1 MTTCIL
7 IIEDNAANLE
17 LMRFLLTAH
26 EYAVLAAY
34 DGKEGLDIARRKL
47 PDLIL
52 CDLQMPGMDGY
63 QVARQVKGTPALQ
76 HIPMVAVTAYAMVGD
91 RDKVLSAGF
100 DGYFAK
106 PIAPETFVQQ
116 VEAFLKPEFKSQ
128 SLPPA
133 AAVTSPLSKPP
144 GLKSHTALVV
154 DDLQAHLD
162 LAASLLGYSG
172 FKVITARGMREGLEQ
187 ARRVTPDLI
196 MSDVCMAD
204 GSGYDFI
211 GAIKNDPQ
219 LRSIPF
225 IFLTSTAVNEKDRA
239 KGLALGAVK
248 YLFRPIEPQTL
259 LDEIKAC
266 L

>member
-1 MTTCIL
+1 METRIL
-7 IIEDNAANLE
+7 VIEDNEVNLE

-26 EYAVLAAY
+26 GYTVLAAY
-34 DGKEGLDIARRKL
+34 DGEEGLDIARREL

-63 QVARQVKGTPALQ
+63 QVAQQVKGTPALQ

-128 SLPPA
+128 TLPPA

-144 GLKSHTALVV
+144 GLKNHTALVV

-162 LAASLLGYSG
+162 LAVSLLGYSG
-172 FKVITARGMREGLEQ
+172 FKVVTARGMREGLEQ

-239 KGLALGAVK
+239 KGLALGAAK
-248 YLFRPIEPQTL
+248 YLFRPIEPQAL
-259 LDEIKAC
+259 LDEIKA
-266 L
+266 LL

>member
-1 MTTCIL
+1 MATRIL
-7 IIEDNAANLE
+7 VIEDNPANLE

-26 EYAVLAAY
+26 GYAVLAAR
-34 DGKEGLDIARRKL
+34 DGEEGSDIARREL

-52 CDLQMPGMDGY
+52 CDLQLPGIDGY
-63 QVARQVKGTPALQ
+63 QVAQQVKGNPALQ

-116 VEAFLKPEFKSQ
+116 VENFMKPEFKSRSQ
-128 SLPPA
+128 PPA
-133 AAVTSPLSKPP
+133 AATRSPQSKPSGP
-144 GLKSHTALVV
+144 KSHTALVV

-162 LAASLLGYSG
+162 LATSLLGHSG
-172 FKVITARGMREGLEQ
+172 FKVVTARGMREGLEQ
-187 ARRVTPDLI
+187 ARRVAPDLI

-211 GAIKNDPQ
+211 RAVKTDPQ
-219 LRSIPF
+219 LHSIPF
-225 IFLTSTAVNEKDRA
+225 IFVTSTAVNEKDRA
-239 KGLALGAVK
+239 KGLALGATK

>member
-1 MTTCIL
+1 MATSIL
-7 IIEDNAANLE
+7 VIEDNAANLE

-26 EYAVLAAY
+26 GYAVLAAY
-34 DGKEGLDIARRKL
+34 DGKEGLDIARREL

-52 CDLQMPGMDGY
+52 CDLQMPGIDGY
-63 QVARQVKGTPALQ
+63 QVARQVKGTPSLQ
-76 HIPMVAVTAYAMVGD
+76 HIPIVAVTAYAMVGD

-100 DGYFAK
+100 DGYFSK

-133 AAVTSPLSKPP
+133 EATTSPWSKPP

-162 LAASLLGYSG
+162 LAASVLGHSG
-172 FKVITARGMREGLEQ
+172 FKVVTARGIREGLEQ

-196 MSDVCMAD
+196 LSDVCMAD
-204 GSGYDFI
+204 GSGYEFI

-225 IFLTSTAVNEKDRA
+225 IFLTSTAMNEKDRA
-239 KGLALGAVK
+239 KGLALGAAK

>member
-1 MTTCIL
+1 MATRIL
-7 IIEDNAANLE
+7 VIEDNPANLE

-26 EYAVLAAY
+26 GYAVLAAR
-34 DGKEGLDIARRKL
+34 DGEEGSEVARREL

-52 CDLQMPGMDGY
+52 CDLQMPGIDGY
-63 QVARQVKGTPALQ
+63 EVAKRLKGTPALR
-76 HIPMVAVTAYAMVGD
+76 HIPIVAVTAYAMVGD
-91 RDKVLSAGF
+91 RDKVLSMGF
-100 DGYFAK
+100 DGYLAK

-116 VEAFLKPEFKSQ
+116 VEAFLKPEFKSRSQ
-128 SLPPA
+128 PPA
-133 AAVTSPLSKPP
+133 AAATSPRSKPP

-162 LAASLLGYSG
+162 LAASLLGHSG
-172 FKVITARGMREGLEQ
+172 FKVVTAKGMREGLEQ
-187 ARRVTPDLI
+187 ARRVAPNLI

-211 GAIKNDPQ
+211 RAVKNDPQ

-225 IFLTSTAVNEKDRA
+225 IFVTSTAVNEKDRA

>member
-1 MTTCIL
+1 MATRIL
-7 IIEDNAANLE
+7 VIEDNAANLE

-26 EYAVLAAY
+26 GYAVLAAH
-34 DGKEGLDIARRKL
+34 DGEEGLDIARREL

-52 CDLQMPGMDGY
+52 CDLQMPGIDGY
-63 QVARQVKGTPALQ
+63 QVAKRVKATPALQ

-106 PIAPETFVQQ
+106 PITPETFVQQ

-133 AAVTSPLSKPP
+133 AAATSPRSKPP
-144 GLKSHTALVV
+144 GLKSRTALVV

-162 LAASLLGYSG
+162 LAASLLGHSG
-172 FKVITARGMREGLEQ
+172 FKVVTAKGMREGLEQ
-187 ARRVTPDLI
+187 ARRVAPDLI
-196 MSDVCMAD
+196 LSDVCMAD

-211 GAIKNDPQ
+211 RAIKNDPQ
-219 LRSIPF
+219 LGSIPF
-225 IFLTSTAVNEKDRA
+225 IFVTSTAVNEKDRA
-239 KGLALGAVK
+239 KGLALGAAK
-248 YLFRPIEPQTL
+248 YLFRPIEPQAL

>member
-1 MTTCIL
+1 MATRVL
-7 IIEDNAANLE
+7 VIEDNPANLE

-26 EYAVLAAY
+26 GYAVLAAH
-34 DGKEGLDIARRKL
+34 DGEEGLDIARREL

-52 CDLQMPGMDGY
+52 CDLQMPGIDGY
-63 QVARQVKGTPALQ
+63 QVARQVKGTPSLQ
-76 HIPMVAVTAYAMVGD
+76 HIPIVAVTAYAMVGD

-106 PIAPETFVQQ
+106 PIAPETFVQK

-133 AAVTSPLSKPP
+133 AAATSPWSKPP

-162 LAASLLGYSG
+162 LAASVLGHSG
-172 FKVITARGMREGLEQ
+172 FKVVTARGIREGLEQ

-196 MSDVCMAD
+196 LSDVCMAD
-204 GSGYDFI
+204 GSGYEFI

-225 IFLTSTAVNEKDRA
+225 IFLTSTAMNEKDRA
-239 KGLALGAVK
+239 KGLALGAAK